1 MATYK
6 VILNSVLNGLEVSQ
20 VAPQLARI
28 CKIPVEG
35 AMALLASPSMVIKRA
50 LNAETA
56 AEYKAALRSVGC
68 KAVIERE
75 TDANHAT
82 AAFARQ
88 HLGALTKSL
97 KNTIAAAVGFAQ
109 RYAAQAGERMK
120 SAKAVTGEST
130 SHLTAATQI
139 KVIGARSLA
148 AIRWAKKSFR
158 ATTLIIAS
166 MAIAAVAI
174 AGFFASSGT
183 STGGLCRGEYDAAR
197 WTNCVGEVNFPDGG
211 KYVGEVRDGQPNGR
225 GTFTWP
231 NGEQYVGD
239 WRDGQRNGQ
248 GRFTWPDGAKYIG
261 EFKNNKK
268 HGQGTYTF
276 ANGRKVVG
284 EFKNGNPV
292 SQSQQSEVRRRK
304 PHKW

>member
-1 MATYK
+1 MVSLLGTPAVSMATYK
-6 VILNSVLNGLEVSQ
+6 VILNGVLDGLEISQ

-28 CKIPVEG
+28 CKIRVEG
-35 AMALLASPSMVIKRA
+35 AMALLASSSMVIKRA

-75 TDANHAT
+75 TDANHA
-82 AAFARQ
+82 AAALARQ
-88 HLGALTKSL
+88 HLCALAESL
-97 KNTIAAAVGFAQ
+97 KNTVAAAVGFAQ
-109 RYAAQAGERMK
+109 RYAAQAGGRMK
-120 SAKAVTGEST
+120 SAKAVTGKS
-130 SHLTAATQI
+130 SPPLTAVTQA

-158 ATTLIIAS
+158 ATILIIAS
-166 MAIAAVAI
+166 VVIAAVAI
-174 AGFFASSGT
+174 AGFFASSGS
-183 STGGLCRGEYDAAR
+183 STGGPCRGEYDAAR

-211 KYVGEVRDGQPNGR
+211 KYVGEVKDGQPNGR

-231 NGEQYVGD
+231 NSEKYVGE

-248 GRFTWPDGAKYIG
+248 GRFTWPDGEKYVG

-268 HGQGTYTF
+268 HGQGTYTL

-284 EFKNGNPV
+284 EFRDGNPV
-292 SQSQQSEVRRRK
+292 GK
-304 PHKW
+304 PSR